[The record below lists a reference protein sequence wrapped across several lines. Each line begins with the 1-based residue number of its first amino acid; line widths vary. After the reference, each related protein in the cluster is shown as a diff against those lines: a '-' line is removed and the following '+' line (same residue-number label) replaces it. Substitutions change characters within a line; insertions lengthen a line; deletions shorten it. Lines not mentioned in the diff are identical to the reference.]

1 MGTDRLV
8 AVAVAV
14 ALLALAACGERREP
28 GPADETVFKEQV
40 RALDKA
46 RSVEEQAEARKRE
59 LDEKMQRDES
69 GY

>member
-1 MGTDRLV
+1 
-8 AVAVAV
+8 
-14 ALLALAACGERREP
+14 
-28 GPADETVFKEQV
+28 VFKEQV
-40 RALDKA
+40 RALEKA

>member
-1 MGTDRLV
+1 MKTECLVTV
-8 AVAVAV
+8 AVAC
-14 ALLALAACGERREP
+14 LALSACGERREP
-28 GPADETVFKEQV
+28 VPADETVFKEQV
-40 RALDKA
+40 RALEKA